1 MGVEAEYPSRQIAV
15 IDIGSNSVR
24 LVLYRLEGRAV
35 WTMFNEKVLAGLG
48 RDLAATRRLS
58 VPGVASAMTALR
70 RFAAVIEG
78 VQPDQTIIAAT
89 AAVRE
94 AEDGVEFCARV
105 AAETGLQV
113 RVLSG
118 EEEARYS
125 AFGVLAGAPGS
136 QGVAADMGGASLEL
150 TRIGDGGRHRP
161 LDKGVTLPLGPF
173 ALTDP
178 KGFDVDRLRA
188 RIAKRLAPV
197 AAPFATEALHAV
209 GGAWRSL
216 AQMHMA
222 MTDHPL
228 RIVHEYAMTAADAR
242 DLARLVARQS
252 RGALEKLPG
261 VSKRRAETLPYAA
274 LVLDGLIDAL
284 GLKSITFSAWGV
296 REGLLYAGLS
306 PEMAAVDPLLA
317 GCSAWGGRQ
326 GVDPA
331 LPRALDGWLQ
341 PVVSAMPEAFGEER
355 DAVLTSSVCRLADLG
370 ARLHPDHRVDLVF
383 NQVLRSPIPG
393 QTHAERAFLA
403 VAMNARYGG
412 EAKTP
417 SPGAIDRL
425 LSETGQKRARAL
437 GLAMRLACDLSGRS
451 PQLLA
456 NAAATVEKGALRITA
471 ADGYADMLL
480 GEQTRRRAKALAEA
494 MGLGLKMQEATPH

>member
-58 VPGVASAMTALR
+58 VPGVVAAMTALR

-94 AEDGVEFCARV
+94 AEDGGEFCARV

-125 AFGVLAGAPGS
+125 ALGVLAGAPGS
-136 QGVAADMGGASLEL
+136 HGVAADMGGASLEL
-150 TRIGDGGRHRP
+150 TRIGNGGRNRP

-173 ALTDP
+173 SLVDP
-178 KGFDVDRLRA
+178 KGFDVDRLRG
-188 RIAKRLAPV
+188 RIAKRLAPI
-197 AAPFATEALHAV
+197 ADAYATTDLHAV

-222 MTDHPL
+222 QTDHPL

-252 RGALEKLPG
+252 KASLEKLPG

-274 LVLDGLIDAL
+274 LVLDGLIEAL
-284 GLKSITFSAWGV
+284 GLRSITFSAWGV

-355 DAVLTSSVCRLADLG
+355 DALLTASVCRLADLG

-383 NQVLRSPIPG
+383 DQVLRSPIPG

-412 EAKTP
+412 EARTP
-417 SPGAIDRL
+417 APDAVNRL
-425 LSETGQKRARAL
+425 LPAAGLKRARAL

-471 ADGYADMLL
+471 AEGYADMLL

-494 MGLGLKMQEATPH
+494 MGLALKI

>member
-1 MGVEAEYPSRQIAV
+1 RGICCLRPGVPGLSENIRVKSIVGRFLEHSRIIAFANGHDLPSNKARLYISSADWMPRNLDRRVELMTPILNATVHDQVLDQIMVANLKDDAQSWTLAADGTYHRVTPSGPERPFSAHKYFMTNPSLSGRGPVLFGPQAPEAPLMGVEAEYPSRQIAV

-48 RDLAATRRLS
+48 RDLAATKRLS

-94 AEDGVEFCARV
+94 AEDGAEFCARV

-125 AFGVLAGAPGS
+125 ALGVLAGAPRS
-136 QGVAADMGGASLEL
+136 HGVAADMGGASLEL
-150 TRIGDGGRHRP
+150 TRIGNGGRSRP

-173 ALTDP
+173 ALIDP
-178 KGFDVDRLRA
+178 KGFDVDRLRS

-197 AAPFATEALHAV
+197 AEAYATTDLHAV

-228 RIVHEYAMTAADAR
+228 RIVHEYAMNVADVR
-242 DLARLVARQS
+242 DLTRLVARQS
-252 RGALEKLPG
+252 KASLEKLPG

-274 LVLDGLIDAL
+274 LVLDGLIEAL

-341 PVVSAMPEAFGEER
+341 PVVSAMPEAFGEE
-355 DAVLTSSVCRLADLG
+355 
-370 ARLHPDHRVDLVF
+370 
-383 NQVLRSPIPG
+383 
-393 QTHAERAFLA
+393 
-403 VAMNARYGG
+403 
-412 EAKTP
+412 
-417 SPGAIDRL
+417 
-425 LSETGQKRARAL
+425 
-437 GLAMRLACDLSGRS
+437 
-451 PQLLA
+451 
-456 NAAATVEKGALRITA
+456 
-471 ADGYADMLL
+471 
-480 GEQTRRRAKALAEA
+480 
-494 MGLGLKMQEATPH
+494 